1 METKMKAIVRV
12 LMVVSVFLA
21 GCQAQE
27 PYVLVRSVREF
38 RRPVTRELIAT
49 SGVTGHRHLRRPL

>member
-1 METKMKAIVRV
+1 MAGPSRVESGQPVR
-12 LMVVSVFLA
+12 FLA

-49 SGVTGHRHLRRPL
+49 SGVTGHRRLRRPL